1 MSYGTYFPDQRH
13 TLTLTTIRRER
24 LLPNETLGIVEAR
37 EGERLDLRDVVV
49 RGALPAHYHIL
60 EAAEFFGL
68 KKPAQLQK
76 LLLVTEGDS
85 VEAGEAIAG
94 KSKTRGRRLLAPVSG
109 TIAHIS
115 DGRIILAETPE
126 QLELEAG
133 LSGTVISIQE
143 QRGVTIETTGA
154 VLQGVWGNG
163 RVSVGP
169 LRAEPDGGLESLV
182 ASQVDMEY
190 RGAIVVTRRPLTAQG
205 IQAISAINLSGIIA
219 PSLSPRLVDTARQ
232 ASGAI
237 MLTEGFGDVRMA
249 ASSAQFLD
257 SFIGR
262 QATLD
267 SFMPERLSARRPEVV
282 INVPTRPSD
291 KPPQANVDAT
301 IRVGTNVR
309 LTRGDFAGQ
318 TGQIIHLPKTPY
330 SLENGLRLLCV
341 QVQLTTGDTAFV
353 PLANLEVTG

>member
-1 MSYGTYFPDQRH
+1 
-13 TLTLTTIRRER
+13 
-24 LLPNETLGIVEAR
+24 
-37 EGERLDLRDVVV
+37 
-49 RGALPAHYHIL
+49 
-60 EAAEFFGL
+60 
-68 KKPAQLQK
+68 
-76 LLLVTEGDS
+76 
-85 VEAGEAIAG
+85 
-94 KSKTRGRRLLAPVSG
+94 
-109 TIAHIS
+109 
-115 DGRIILAETPE
+115 
-126 QLELEAG
+126 
-133 LSGTVISIQE
+133 
-143 QRGVTIETTGA
+143 
-154 VLQGVWGNG
+154 
-163 RVSVGP
+163 
-169 LRAEPDGGLESLV
+169 
-182 ASQVDMEY
+182 
-190 RGAIVVTRRPLTAQG
+190 
-205 IQAISAINLSGIIA
+205 
-219 PSLSPRLVDTARQ
+219 
-232 ASGAI
+232 

-318 TGQIIHLPKTPY
+318 AGQIIHLPKTPY